1 MTCEE
6 VGMTERGARDC
17 RVAIF
22 RNDRGGR
29 VIRAY
34 AIRPYWRER
43 EY

>member
-1 MTCEE
+1 MNQTPTLEIA
-6 VGMTERGARDC
+6 VSQFFAMTE
-17 RVAIF
+17 
-22 RNDRGGR
+22 GGEG